1 MRIVFWGTP
10 AFARTVLQGLL
21 DAGCDVVGVVT
32 QPDRPAGRGRKLQ
45 APPVKTVAES
55 AGIAVLQ
62 PDRPR
67 GDDFMESLRAL
78 QPDISAVAA
87 YGHILRAEVL
97 DVPPLGF
104 FNVHASLLPEL
115 RGAAPVNWA
124 IIRGHSESGVTIM
137 KMVEA
142 LDAGPMI
149 LKTRC
154 ELSPD
159 ITAGALTERLAE
171 LGARAL
177 LEALELIEAGRGD
190 GELQDDEA
198 ATYAPK
204 LTADDARLDWTLPA
218 VELDRWV
225 RGTDP
230 APGAWTELGGLR
242 VRMFAPRVVATTTAE
257 SDPGVVMVADPRMG
271 LHVATG
277 SGTLGIGEVQ
287 PAGKRRM
294 DAAGWIRGRGIE
306 QGQRFA

>member
-1 MRIVFWGTP
+1 MRILFWGTP

-21 DAGCDVVGVVT
+21 DAGRDVVGVVT

-45 APPVKTVAES
+45 APPVKTAAES
-55 AGIAVLQ
+55 AGLPVLQ

-67 GDDFMESLRAL
+67 GDDFMDSLRAL
-78 QPDISAVAA
+78 QPDISVVAA
-87 YGHILRAEVL
+87 YGHILPAEVL
-97 DVPPLGF
+97 DLPPLDS
-104 FNVHASLLPEL
+104 FNVHGSLLPEL

-142 LDAGPMI
+142 MDAGPI
-149 LKTRC
+149 VLRARC
-154 ELSPD
+154 DLPPD
-159 ITAGALTERLAE
+159 ITAGALTEQLAE

-177 LEALELIEAGRGD
+177 LEALQLIEAGRGD
-190 GELQDDEA
+190 GEPQDDEA

-218 VELDRWV
+218 VDLDRWV

-230 APGAWTELGGLR
+230 VPGAWTELEGLR
-242 VRMFAPRVVATTTAE
+242 VRMFAPRVVESTAE
-257 SDPGVVMVADPRMG
+257 SEPGVVVAAEPGVG
-271 LHVATG
+271 LQVATG

-294 DAAGWIRGRGIE
+294 DATGWIHGRGIE